1 MPRPPR
7 ISAWPSFA
15 CPGLCDD
22 VKGATAPRI
31 AFQEARVFSPDHNPI
46 FLSVVTLLTS
56 PREFFEKHT
65 FCLVKAASLLDL
77 FLKTRPFPAPARL
90 WPLPERISA
99 ALWQTFFCAPT
110 APPFDSNLRKCR
122 PRSPRPSRL
131 CLQAS
136 TSRHRPQTH
145 RQPPAPMAAT
155 AQPPIPA
162 PATMAAALRPA
173 HRFRRRSATRWTRP
187 ERSSAAGTSATRSLP
202 MQRSSM

>member
-46 FLSVVTLLTS
+46 FQKCRNLLLS
-56 PREFFEKHT
+56 PGE
-65 FCLVKAASLLDL
+65 
-77 FLKTRPFPAPARL
+77 FLKKRLPHVLSRESCISSTFENSALSAPERP
-90 WPLPERISA
+90 WPLPERSRQP
-99 ALWQTFFCAPT
+99 LVDPFSFNCPT
-110 APPFDSNLRKCR
+110 IRQHLRKCR

-145 RQPPAPMAAT
+145 RQPPASMAAP

-162 PATMAAALRPA
+162 PATMTAALRPA
-173 HRFRRRSATRWTRP
+173 HRFRRRSATRWTLP
-187 ERSSAAGTSATRSLP
+187 ELLSAAGASATRSLP
-202 MQRSSM
+202 MQSHSM